1 MTRRKSK
8 VAMSVLLLICM
19 LLNTVSSAL
28 ADGAG
33 VVTTKNVN
41 LNKTSYGGPMAWNGA
56 FGIGLMYE
64 SYKDLN
70 GVEQGKKWGRIDG
83 IFDPKETWTV
93 NGDIAYCFDYTVSA
107 TPESGTQHRELSSLD
122 ELGLSAAVKERALK
136 VAKAA
141 DALTKNNYKLL
152 KDNAD
157 GIAKAFYHEFIDVT
171 GSTTVQLTPGTANF
185 SKEAIASLIR
195 NGDAKFCRWLVQW
208 MVWTH
213 MNQIQWG
220 VSDAF
225 DGPPGGTVVNPK
237 TGETMTG
244 QPVGALIGLGK
255 VFDFPWMLELGYEAW
270 LKSSSRAEY
279 PYTFYPGESKT
290 ISGQEAEDII
300 GIYNKLGTIAP
311 GYSQITVT
319 KNADGTV
326 TLKCPNS
333 ATPVDTD
340 WTNWVT
346 SEKNFAYGSTPYTTG
361 NSSVSAQFIVKPSSY
376 RELRSKVKVNNTYD
390 PVDILLTKID
400 AETETPIADAEYT
413 VEYFENTTAT
423 GTASKKWVF
432 KTDSDGYI
440 KYDDSYKVSGDALL
454 TNPANGFPGFPANS
468 SIKIYESK
476 APDKYALSDK
486 VFKVKFLLD
495 GGVCLAYDIDTG
507 AAIETVLPDGTKVLN
522 QKDEEPRDKKEVV
535 VKKTSNGP
543 TVEGFKFQLT
553 GTDFSG
559 QNVSI
564 TAVTNAQG
572 VASFGVVAHGSYT
585 VKEIDTPSHMSVSPD
600 KKDITIDKS
609 SPNPTT
615 VEFSNTLKNGTVR
628 VKKTVGTVSGANS
641 NGVSLSGFT
650 FRLTGKSTS
659 GATINMV
666 ATTDAN
672 GIAEFTDVPYGDN
685 YTVSEE
691 LTDAQKKYWIPAENK
706 SVSVNGTTI
715 GTAGYVLVEEENE
728 PKTGSVNITKKV
740 PTGSTSDGSG
750 FKFIIEGTSDLG
762 YAYYI
767 EVVTGVGG
775 VATVADVPLGTYSIR
790 EELTADQAAIWKSK
804 SAETITVSAEGTPVD
819 FTCTNDPK
827 TTKVELK
834 KISENGEKQGF
845 QFTISG
851 TRAIGG
857 TFSKTAST
865 DANGYIN
872 FGEVPYGSYTVK
884 ENLTEA
890 QKKIFRDPVIDPASF
905 TLSDTNVLVKV
916 TATNKLGRGGLSI
929 EKADIALDGT
939 PQGDATLA
947 GIRFAV
953 IAVEDSFLTDGTAV
967 PAESVVAVITTNAE
981 GYAETGKSDLAMGK
995 YLVVELRVDDVA
1007 EIGSKLV
1014 EGTSEYANDSYL
1026 WKKNEK
1032 SVTLTE
1038 YDKIKPVDGGPA
1050 YDPPVSGEGSVV
1062 KVDATNGTAQGDASF
1077 EGIRIAIVNNSNNSV
1092 VTGNDVTIAKGHV
1105 FEVITLKA
1113 DGTAV
1118 SGKVPYG
1125 SYIAYE
1131 LRSDAVVAVGDKW
1144 ETASKGTSIYANE
1157 HGYLYKEQSQKFSIR
1172 TNNEVKTLNFSNDV
1186 VRGGV
1191 KVEKWDKELGRKVAQ
1206 GDANFEGINF
1216 DIVLKSK
1223 NPVWVDGTKYEEGAV
1238 VKSITTNAAGDAS
1251 TGDLDLPYGTYT
1263 IQEVAT
1269 NEGYLLTDG
1278 TARTFEIRENGVI
1291 VATDTTENAIHFDN
1305 NPVRGAGAVLKR
1317 DIENTEAQGDANFE
1331 GIRFVLVNESDAPVK
1346 IGDVEVAIGG
1356 VVIVLTAD
1364 KNGDMQTPERYLPYG
1379 TYGVY
1384 ELRLDAQSTINVGD
1398 AWVDVDKGTSIYANE
1413 HGYLYKE
1420 QSQKFSIRTNNE
1432 VKTLNFS
1439 NDVVRGGVKVEKW
1452 DKELGRKVAQGDAN
1466 FEGINFDI
1474 VLKSKNPVWV
1484 DGTKYE
1490 EGAVVKSITTN
1501 AAGDAS
1507 TGDLDLPYGTYT
1519 IQEVATNEGYLLT
1532 DGTARTFEIRENG
1545 VIVATDTT
1553 ENAIHFDNN
1562 PVRGAGAVLKRDI
1575 ENTEAQGDANFEGI
1589 RFVLVN
1595 ESDAPVKIGDVEVAI
1610 GGVVIVLTADKNGDM
1625 QTPERYLPYGTYGVY
1640 ELRLDAQSTINVG
1653 DAWVD
1658 VDKGTSIYANEH
1670 GYLYKETNI
1679 APIEIRKDGELVTA
1693 LEKVEN
1699 YVARGGVTLSK
1710 RDLYTGDTPQGDAS
1724 FKGIRYAII
1733 NRSESAI
1740 LLPDGKKI
1748 EVGQVAAILTT
1759 DENGN
1764 ASTDVR
1770 VLPYGTYDAV
1780 ELRIDDK
1787 ATVGL
1792 ELERGSHEMAND
1804 YYLWKDLSFEV
1815 IVREDG
1821 VVYEA
1826 KDSAGKD
1833 FENEPKE
1840 PTNPELYK
1848 YDADLGTNKAQGGAT
1863 FEGIKFA
1870 LINRSKL
1877 PVYVENFDRLFVVGE
1892 VIDIIESDANG
1903 VIQLG
1908 YTLPYGTYG
1917 LIELPITTLV
1927 KQGDMFDTLDDLT
1940 KFGKSKDVL
1949 GQYYANASY
1958 MYTDRTE
1965 KQFKAVTLED
1975 GSVEY
1980 DTSLLHFDNKV
1991 VRAGIYFEKKI
2002 ESTQRI
2008 LPYVLFK
2015 ITSLDTGEAHY
2026 IFLNHNAH
2034 YGTDQIDVP
2043 HSNNTNGVDAIM
2055 APYEGAGIVPQSIID
2070 QLMEEEAWRWGTWFG
2085 EAPIDDNEYA
2095 LPYGRYLLEEIRS
2108 DANKNFVM
2116 YFDEFTIWYNYQYR
2130 SFGTIFNKEVGL
2142 LTSAVDGATGTKEG
2156 IAEAGAKIVD
2166 TVTYNNLQ
2174 KKSYTLI
2181 STLHVQGED
2190 GKWSQIPGVEV
2201 KTEFTA
2207 EMPNYY
2213 VVVEIP
2219 FDASSYENKKVV
2231 VFEELIETISG
2242 KFVAEHKDYNDA
2254 QQTVFYK
2261 PAPKVGLSLIK
2272 DVVSTPGNGVAYM
2285 KGETVKYKITV
2296 LNTGELDLYDVDVDD
2311 DLVGFSTTIHRL
2323 KVGASKEFYTEYVVT
2338 EDDVT
2343 AEKIHN
2349 IATATCEDPTDS
2361 PSNPKDPLKAVD
2373 DETVPTMP
2381 YSPAYIHNKILYSKP
2396 GNGIAYIEGET
2407 VVYLLY
2413 AKNTGNQ
2420 TLVIDITDELVKFY
2434 KTITLEPGQEWSEK
2448 VKYVVTAAD
2457 VEAGKVLNVLSSKGT
2472 PTFVPP
2478 GEPTDPITPPDVEVE
2493 VPTMT
2498 WEPSYIHNKVVIST
2512 PKNGI
2517 AYTEGEVVVYE
2528 LYVENDGNQPLTI
2541 TVIDELVGLEEEIKL
2556 APGESW
2562 KKQVEYTVTAD
2573 DVKAGKV
2580 VNILTSSGIP
2590 PVYPPNVPEEPIT
2603 PPDIEVEVPTME
2615 ENSDYKQTKVVVS
2628 TPANGEAYA
2637 EGEVVVY
2644 EIGLENT
2651 GNLPLIID
2659 VVDELVNFE

>member
-8 VAMSVLLLICM
+8 VVMSVLLMICM

-1420 QSQKFSIRTNNE
+1420 
-1432 VKTLNFS
+1432 
-1439 NDVVRGGVKVEKW
+1439 
-1452 DKELGRKVAQGDAN
+1452 
-1466 FEGINFDI
+1466 
-1474 VLKSKNPVWV
+1474 
-1484 DGTKYE
+1484 
-1490 EGAVVKSITTN
+1490 
-1501 AAGDAS
+1501 
-1507 TGDLDLPYGTYT
+1507 
-1519 IQEVATNEGYLLT
+1519 
-1532 DGTARTFEIRENG
+1532 
-1545 VIVATDTT
+1545 
-1553 ENAIHFDNN
+1553 
-1562 PVRGAGAVLKRDI
+1562 
-1575 ENTEAQGDANFEGI
+1575 
-1589 RFVLVN
+1589 
-1595 ESDAPVKIGDVEVAI
+1595 
-1610 GGVVIVLTADKNGDM
+1610 
-1625 QTPERYLPYGTYGVY
+1625 
-1640 ELRLDAQSTINVG
+1640 
-1653 DAWVD
+1653 
-1658 VDKGTSIYANEH
+1658 
-1670 GYLYKETNI
+1670 TNI

-1965 KQFKAVTLED
+1965 KQFKAITLED

-2055 APYEGAGIVPQSIID
+2055 APYEGAGIVPQSVID